1 MRKKTQEQPQLWFSE
16 QKTEISLS
24 ERHSSSGTRLVQR
37 ICLITGLLLI
47 LIALIMPVFIYRS
60 IKVASS
66 RLKAVES
73 MDLTL
78 SSLSVKAQK
87 LYGRDFNSISRDSFL
102 ETSRS
107 LSASYRWIEYLYGT
121 DDIPGNLRN
130 LWDFTEPYI
139 LEIANDLNQLN
150 EGSYDMENP
159 SISSY
164 EFAILDDSLRKK
176 LGESRYSVIK
186 TLFHNLIFFSTEIV
200 PQYSRALQSAIVSLN
215 HEKLSTIRKLEIPA
229 YIFVFALIL
238 LGARTI
244 LKHFSRQKEEVEE
257 ARNRNQYLK
266 ETVKER
272 TAELRSKN
280 RLLEEAKDIVVE
292 REKMA
297 AMGQLVAGV
306 AHEMNTPLGVAV
318 TAVSYIGEVVGRE
331 DPDNEIAQMS
341 NLAVSNLNRVSN
353 LMERFKNLAVSND
366 VEVHRTFDLM
376 EHLRNY
382 ILPSIIPELE
392 KKGHKLV
399 LEGPDYLDIHGMF
412 GDYSQ
417 IIIQL
422 IENCSLHG
430 YKGTSAGEIRIMV
443 ESNDSGVLITVADDG
458 VGIDDDA
465 GARIYE
471 PFFTTGRSQGGIGL
485 GLTLVYNIVNHK
497 LGGNI
502 NYKSAPGEGTAVTV
516 FIPFT

>member
-1 MRKKTQEQPQLWFSE
+1 VWFTE
-16 QKTEISLS
+16 KKTEISRS
-24 ERHSSSGTRLVQR
+24 NPHPSSGSGLVQR
-37 ICLITGLLLI
+37 IFLITGLLLI

-60 IKVASS
+60 IKEVSG

-78 SSLSVKAQK
+78 SNLSVKAQK

-121 DDIPGNLRN
+121 DEIPGNLRN

-139 LEIANDLNQLN
+139 LELSKDLNQLD
-150 EGSYDMENP
+150 EGSFGMENR

-176 LGESRYSVIK
+176 LGESRFSVIK

-200 PQYSRALQSAIVSLN
+200 PQYSRALQSAVVSLN
-215 HEKLSTIRKLEIPA
+215 QEKLSTIRKLEIPA

-238 LGARTI
+238 LGARMI
-244 LKHFSRQKEEVEE
+244 LEHFSRQREEVVET
-257 ARNRNQYLK
+257 RNRNRYL
-266 ETVKER
+266 EDTVKDR

-280 RLLEEAKDIVVE
+280 RLLEEAKDLVVE

-341 NLAVSNLNRVSN
+341 NLAVSNLNKVSN

-366 VEVHRTFDLM
+366 AEVHRTFDLM

-382 ILPSIIPELE
+382 ILPSVIPALE
-392 KKGHKLV
+392 KRGHKLV
-399 LEGPDYLDIHGMF
+399 LEGPDDLVIHGMF

-430 YKGTSAGEIRIMV
+430 YKDFSTGEIRILV
-443 ESNDSGVLITVADDG
+443 DSNSTGVRITVADDG
-458 VGIDDDA
+458 VGIDEDA

-471 PFFTTGRSQGGIGL
+471 PFFTTGRSHGGIGL

-502 NYKSAPGEGTAVTV
+502 GYKSAPGEGTAVTV
-516 FIPFT
+516 FIPFI